1 MIGAIFDIIAY
12 IDTAKQAAPF
22 CWTACGN
29 RGVKH
34 MIRVL
39 IAEDDPQCFQQ
50 MEQFIRDYSGET
62 GRAFQITHYDNGED
76 LVERYQP
83 EFDLLLL
90 DVDMPFVDGMTAA
103 GCIRKIDPE
112 VVIVFVTNLAQYA
125 IQGYSVN
132 ALDYILK
139 PLNYFS
145 FSQRLTRCL
154 RYVKKREDAYLTV
167 AVKGGALKLE
177 IRDIYYLE
185 RLGHQLMLHT
195 RDGIHA
201 SSATLQQMEEL
212 LEDKG
217 FLRCNKGYLV
227 NLAHVQ
233 GIQDGCAVVR
243 GDKLLISRGR
253 RAPFLDALADYVGG
267 ISG

>member
-1 MIGAIFDIIAY
+1 MRC
-12 IDTAKQAAPF
+12 PR
-22 CWTACGN
+22 WTTFSS
-29 RGVKH
+29 R
-34 MIRVL
+34 
-39 IAEDDPQCFQQ
+39 
-50 MEQFIRDYSGET
+50 
-62 GRAFQITHYDNGED
+62 
-76 LVERYQP
+76 
-83 EFDLLLL
+83 
-90 DVDMPFVDGMTAA
+90 
-103 GCIRKIDPE
+103 
-112 VVIVFVTNLAQYA
+112 
-125 IQGYSVN
+125 
-132 ALDYILK
+132 
-139 PLNYFS
+139 LNYFS

>member
-1 MIGAIFDIIAY
+1 MTRI
-12 IDTAKQAAPF
+12 
-22 CWTACGN
+22 
-29 RGVKH
+29 V
-34 MIRVL
+34 
-39 IAEDDPQCFQQ
+39 IAEDDPHCARQLQ
-50 MEQFIRDYSGET
+50 QFIRDFGRET
-62 GRAFQITHYDNGED
+62 GRTFQITCYDNGED
-76 LVERYQP
+76 LVEHYKP

-90 DVDMPFVDGMTAA
+90 DVDMPFIDGMTAA
-103 GCIRKIDPE
+103 GHIRKVDPE

-154 RYVKKREDAYLTV
+154 RYVKKREDAYITV

-177 IRDIYYLE
+177 IGDIYYIE
-185 RLGHQLMLHT
+185 RLGHQLMFHT

-201 SSATLQQMEEL
+201 SSSTLQQMEEAL
-212 LEDKG
+212 GDKG
-217 FLRCNKGYLV
+217 FVRCNKGYLV
-227 NLAHVQ
+227 NLAHVS
-233 GIQDGCAVVR
+233 GVQDGCAVVR
-243 GDKLLISRGR
+243 GDKLIISRGR
-253 RAPFLDALADYVGG
+253 RGPFLDALADYVGG

>member
-1 MIGAIFDIIAY
+1 
-12 IDTAKQAAPF
+12 
-22 CWTACGN
+22 
-29 RGVKH
+29 

-39 IAEDDPQCFQQ
+39 IAEDDPQCARQLR
-50 MEQFIRDYSGET
+50 QFLDSYSQET
-62 GRAFQITHYDNGED
+62 GRTFRITHYDNGED

-90 DVDMPFVDGMTAA
+90 DVDMPFMDGMTAA
-103 GCIRKIDPE
+103 GHIRRLDPE
-112 VVIVFVTNLAQYA
+112 VVIVFVTNLAQNA

-145 FSQRLTRCL
+145 FSQRLTRAL
-154 RYVKKREDAYLTV
+154 RYVKKREDAYITV

-177 IRDIYYLE
+177 VGNIHYIE
-185 RLGHQLMLHT
+185 RLGRQLMFHT
-195 RDGIHA
+195 HDGIHA
-201 SSATLQQMEEL
+201 SSATLQQMEDAL
-212 LEDKG
+212 SGKG
-217 FLRCNKGYLV
+217 FARCNKGYLV
-227 NLAHVQ
+227 NLAHVS
-233 GIQDGCAVVR
+233 GVRDGCAVVQ

-253 RAPFLDALADYVGG
+253 RGPFLDALADYVGG

>member
-1 MIGAIFDIIAY
+1 MTDGLRR
-12 IDTAKQAAPF
+12 Q
-22 CWTACGN
+22 
-29 RGVKH
+29 GVKH
-34 MIRVL
+34 MIRIL
-39 IAEDDPQCFQQ
+39 ITEDDPQCFQQ

-62 GRAFQITHYDNGED
+62 GRAFRITHYDNGED
-76 LVERYQP
+76 LVERYRP

-103 GCIRKIDPE
+103 GHIRKMDPE
-112 VVIVFVTNLAQYA
+112 VVVVFVTNLAQYA

-154 RYVKKREDAYLTV
+154 RYVKKREEAYITV

-177 IRDIYYLE
+177 VGDIYYIE
-185 RLGHQLMLHT
+185 RLDRQLMFHT

-201 SSATLQQMEEL
+201 SSSTLQQMEEAL
-212 LEDKG
+212 GDKG
-217 FLRCNKGYLV
+217 FARCNKGYLV
-227 NLAHVQ
+227 NLAHVS
-233 GIQDGCAVVR
+233 GVLDGCAVVQ

-267 ISG
+267 PGL

>member
-1 MIGAIFDIIAY
+1 M
-12 IDTAKQAAPF
+12 
-22 CWTACGN
+22 
-29 RGVKH
+29 V
-34 MIRVL
+34 RVV
-39 IAEDDPQCFQQ
+39 IAEDDPQCFAQL
-50 MEQFIRDYSGET
+50 EQFIVRFGQET
-62 GRAFQITHYDNGED
+62 GRTFQIVHYENGED
-76 LVERYQP
+76 LVERYRP

-90 DVDMPFVDGMTAA
+90 DVDMPFLDGMTAA
-103 GCIRKIDPE
+103 GYIRRVDPE

-145 FSQRLTRCL
+145 FSQRLNRCL
-154 RYVKKREDAYLTV
+154 RYIKKREDAYITV
-167 AVKGGALKLE
+167 AVKGGTLKLE
-177 IRDIYYLE
+177 VGDIYYIE
-185 RLGHQLMLHT
+185 RLGHQLMFHT

-201 SSATLQQMEEL
+201 SSSTLQQMEEL

-227 NLAHVQ
+227 NLAHVS
-233 GIQDGCAVVR
+233 GVKDGCAVVQ

-253 RAPFLDALADYVGG
+253 RGPFLDALADYVGG
-267 ISG
+267 VRP

>member
-1 MIGAIFDIIAY
+1 
-12 IDTAKQAAPF
+12 
-22 CWTACGN
+22 
-29 RGVKH
+29 

-39 IAEDDPQCFQQ
+39 IAEDDPRCAIQLR
-50 MEQFIRDYSGET
+50 QFLDSYSQET
-62 GRAFQITHYDNGED
+62 GRTFRITHYDNGED

-90 DVDMPFVDGMTAA
+90 DVDMPFMDGMTAA
-103 GCIRKIDPE
+103 GHIRRLDPE

-145 FSQRLTRCL
+145 FSQRLTRAL
-154 RYVKKREDAYLTV
+154 RYVKKREDAYITV

-177 IRDIYYLE
+177 VGNIHYIE
-185 RLGHQLMLHT
+185 RLGRQLMFHT
-195 RDGIHA
+195 HDGIHA
-201 SSATLQQMEEL
+201 SSATLQQMEDAL
-212 LEDKG
+212 SGKG
-217 FLRCNKGYLV
+217 FARCNKGYLV
-227 NLAHVQ
+227 NLAHVS
-233 GIQDGCAVVR
+233 GVRDGCAVVQ

-253 RAPFLDALADYVGG
+253 RGPFLSALADYVGG